1 MGFNLVIIDH
11 RLKVFNNWRLNVKLH
26 IKVKTKN
33 VSFKETLKEMSFLLS
48 VLILR
53 QKGDADMWDNK
64 RVSESE
70 EYWQWCAS

>member
-70 EYWQWCAS
+70 ES

>member
-70 EYWQWCAS
+70 ESWQWCAS

>member
-64 RVSESE
+64 RVSDSE

>member
-70 EYWQWCAS
+70 EY

>member
-11 RLKVFNNWRLNVKLH
+11 RIKVFNNWRLNVKLH

-64 RVSESE
+64 RASESE
-70 EYWQWCAS
+70 ES